1 VQKYTHTAA
10 QGRRTVEMQTPRA
23 RSLFEF
29 AECQVQKV
37 LERQRTR
44 GLRGSSQKD
53 TYTPEQKIFG
63 MFQSDRFV
71 SHLVYALKIITLP
84 KICNCLE
91 QHL

>member
-1 VQKYTHTAA
+1 MQKYTHTAA

-53 TYTPEQKIFG
+53 TYTPEQTIFG
-63 MFQSDRFV
+63 MFQSTDLF
-71 SHLVYALKIITLP
+71 SI
-84 KICNCLE
+84 
-91 QHL
+91 